1 MAEYIERETLLQTL
15 EEVGGCDAP
24 PDSWADGWDKGISEA
39 IKFVKELP
47 AADVVK
53 VVRCKDC
60 ENYELMKS
68 NNTHFCNKFGG
79 HVTEKDFCSRCTPKE
94 QGRDGDMK

>member
-1 MAEYIERETLLQTL
+1 MKMEIKIPIQLPDNWEDKVVEKLL
-15 EEVGGCDAP
+15 A
-24 PDSWADGWDKGISEA
+24 KGD
-39 IKFVKELP
+39 FVE
-47 AADVVK
+47 

-79 HVTEKDFCSRCTPKE
+79 YVTEKDFCSRGSKN
-94 QGRDGDMK
+94 GR

>member
-1 MAEYIERETLLQTL
+1 MKMEIKIPIQL
-15 EEVGGCDAP
+15 
-24 PDSWADGWDKGISEA
+24 PDNWADKVIEKLLAKGD
-39 IKFVKELP
+39 FVE
-47 AADVVK
+47 

-79 HVTEKDFCSRCTPKE
+79 YVTEKDFCSRGSKN
-94 QGRDGDMK
+94 GR

>member
-1 MAEYIERETLLQTL
+1 MT
-15 EEVGGCDAP
+15 D
-24 PDSWADGWDKGISEA
+24 
-39 IKFVKELP
+39 KELP

-79 HVTEKDFCSRCTPKE
+79 YVTEKDFCSRGSKN
-94 QGRDGDMK
+94 GR